1 MGDRVILHMWTK
13 EAQHSVRKAHR
24 VCVCVHVRVCMFERG
39 TLWRAQCVCVYVHAR
54 TQVYDGKGQTLTCVC
69 VCTRMCVMGKA
80 RPSHVCMCARMC
92 VCDGKGDGK
101 GQTLTCW

>member
-39 TLWRAQCVCVYVHAR
+39 TLCRAQCVCVCMCMHAR
-54 TQVYDGKGQTLTCVC
+54 RY
-69 VCTRMCVMGKA
+69 MMGKA
-80 RPSHVCMCARMC
+80 RPSHVCVCARVC
-92 VCDGKGDGK
+92 V
-101 GQTLTCW
+101 